1 MAYTAEL
8 SQYMRL
14 YGQNSAIHVPYT
26 AGIPQSM
33 RLYGQIS
40 AIYAAYTAGASAAY
54 AVIISPY
61 KI

>member
-14 YGQNSAIHVPYT
+14 YGQNSAIHAVIRPDLRNLCGT
-26 AGIPQSM
+26 
-33 RLYGQIS
+33 YGQIS
-40 AIYAAYTAGASAAY
+40 AIYAAYMAGASAAY
-54 AVIISPY
+54 ALIISPY